1 MTSETRSG
9 ATSASMGMVVFI
21 IFMVTMAGIG
31 QLFLKQ
37 GIMYMTEEVL
47 GGFPSD
53 IMGWISLIFYWKVF
67 IGLTIY
73 FFFGVS
79 WLKILADV
87 PVSFAFP
94 FLAISY
100 IVIILGSWLFL
111 AESINSMKLI
121 AIGLIIVGVI
131 CLSRSDTS
139 EVGTSKPASGAAFK
153 PPS

>member
-1 MTSETRSG
+1 MTSETKSG
-9 ATSASMGMVVFI
+9 VTSASMGMVIFI
-21 IFMVTMAGIG
+21 IVMVTMAGIG
-31 QLFLKQ
+31 QLFLKH
-37 GIMYMTEEVL
+37 GIVYMTEEVL
-47 GGFPSD
+47 DGFPRD
-53 IMGWISLIFYWKVF
+53 IMGWIRLIFHWEVF
-67 IGLTIY
+67 IGLAIY

-111 AESINSMKLI
+111 AESINMMKLI
-121 AIGLIIVGVI
+121 AIALIIVGVI

-139 EVGTSKPASGAAFK
+139 EVGGPKPASDTA
-153 PPS
+153 STSHS